1 MKRVD
6 KNLCVKSVYL
16 LLFLFI
22 FTGSIRAQNCD
33 PLLTL
38 GSITDPGQYSV
49 ATLTESDGIR
59 NGPDYS
65 GATIYYP
72 TNATPPFPS
81 IAIVPGY
88 VSPQSSIQEW
98 GPFLASHGIVV
109 MTIGTNSFF
118 DDPYAR
124 RDALLDAI
132 VTIAGENTRTASPL
146 IGDLDLDRISVGG
159 WSMGGGGAQ
168 LAAVADPTLKAVVAL
183 CPWLDGQTTA
193 ADLIHPVPVLIFSAQ
208 LDAIAPPAAHAT
220 LHYGY
225 TPQTTNKLL
234 FEIAG
239 AGHSVANSPTGGQDQ
254 VGQIALSW
262 LKHYLIGDP
271 CYCPLLLDA
280 PSSAS
285 SYMTNVT
292 CPELSTAIDESG
304 LDAQT
309 AYRVYPSP
317 CSGSIN
323 LDVAQMNDG
332 TMYEILSV
340 TGAMV
345 SSGRVY
351 GRTTTIDVQDLSTGM
366 YLMNVIA
373 LHTSEQIRF
382 VVR

>member
-1 MKRVD
+1 MTNKI
-6 KNLCVKSVYL
+6 LCATGTNL
-16 LLFLFI
+16 LLCLSVFS
-22 FTGSIRAQNCD
+22 GSCVAQNCD

-49 ATLTESDGIR
+49 ATLTESDGVR

-72 TNATPPFPS
+72 TNATPPFAS

-88 VSPQSSIQEW
+88 VSPQSSIQGW

-109 MTIGTNSFF
+109 MTIGTNSLF

-132 VTIAGENTRTASPL
+132 VTIAGENTRSASPL
-146 IGDLDLDRISVGG
+146 NGDLDLDRVSVGG

-168 LAAVADPTLKAVVAL
+168 LAAVADPSLKAVVAL

-208 LDAIAPPAAHAT
+208 LDAFAPPAAHAT

-239 AGHSVANSPTGGQDQ
+239 AGHTVANSPTGGQDQ

-262 LKHYLIGDP
+262 LKHYLIGDD

-280 PSSAS
+280 PSTAS

-292 CPELSTAIDESG
+292 CPEAPNSIDDSG
-304 LDAQT
+304 LAGNIS
-309 AYRVYPSP
+309 YRVYPTP

-323 LDVAQMNDG
+323 LEVEQMNDG
-332 TMYEILSV
+332 TMYEILSF
-340 TGAMV
+340 TGATI
-345 SSGRVY
+345 SSGRVQ
-351 GRTTTIDVQDLSTGM
+351 GRTTTIDVQDLSTGVYM
-366 YLMNVIA
+366 MNVITH
-373 LHTSEQIRF
+373 HTAEQIRF
-382 VVR
+382 IVL